1 MTQTEKKEIQRNW
14 KRKNGRNNIKRE
26 AEPREKE
33 KGLGD
38 KVYEGSADLEIQE
51 IGVGEE
57 EEEEEE
63 REREK
68 EREREREKERLNILK

>member
-1 MTQTEKKEIQRNW
+1 MTQTEKKEIPRNW

-38 KVYEGSADLEIQE
+38 KVYVGSADFS
-51 IGVGEE
+51 
-57 EEEEEE
+57 
-63 REREK
+63 
-68 EREREREKERLNILK
+68 